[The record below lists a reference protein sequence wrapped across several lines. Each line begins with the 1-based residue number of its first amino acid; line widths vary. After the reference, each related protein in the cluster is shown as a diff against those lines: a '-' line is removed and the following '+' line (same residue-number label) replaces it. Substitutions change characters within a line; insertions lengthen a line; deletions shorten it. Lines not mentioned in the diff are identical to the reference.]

1 MAAPK
6 PIGGAEKCVAHA
18 LVEGVHDD
26 ARGAGWGGGD
36 QVVAASGLRG
46 EEVAFP
52 GNVGVEVGAE
62 IGWKGFFEKGGVSED
77 VSFFFSFFLFS
88 FLNGERVCMGWIIHT
103 FNLIEMFMS
112 NGVFND
118 TTSCNLAS

>member
-6 PIGGAEKCVAHA
+6 PIGGAEEGVAHA

-26 ARGAGWGGGD
+26 ARGAGEGGGD
-36 QVVAASGLRG
+36 EVVAASGLRG

-62 IGWKGFFEKGGVSED
+62 IGWKGFFKKGGLVKM
-77 VSFFFSFFLFS
+77 FFFLAFSLFW
-88 FLNGERVCMGWIIHT
+88 LEGKCMYGVIHT

>member
-6 PIGGAEKCVAHA
+6 PIGGAEKCRAYA
-18 LVEGVHDD
+18 LVEGVYDD
-26 ARGAGWGGGD
+26 ARGAGQGGGD

-62 IGWKGFFEKGGVSED
+62 IGWSFLQRGKGELVMMIL
-77 VSFFFSFFLFS
+77 VMMILVIFFSFFF
-88 FLNGERVCMGWIIHT
+88 FFEWGEGVRVGLYILSI
-103 FNLIEMFMS
+103 
-112 NGVFND
+112 
-118 TTSCNLAS
+118 

>member
-26 ARGAGWGGGD
+26 ARGAGEGGGD
-36 QVVAASGLRG
+36 EVVAASGLRG

-62 IGWKGFFEKGGVSED
+62 IGWKGFWKKGGLVKIC
-77 VSFFFSFFLFS
+77 FFFSFFS
-88 FLNGERVCMGWIIHT
+88 FFFFEWGEGVRVGLYILSI
-103 FNLIEMFMS
+103 
-112 NGVFND
+112 
-118 TTSCNLAS
+118 

>member
-6 PIGGAEKCVAHA
+6 PIGGAEECRAHA

-26 ARGAGWGGGD
+26 ARGAGEGGGD
-36 QVVAASGLRG
+36 EVVAASGLRG

-62 IGWKGFFEKGGVSED
+62 IGWSFLKGGEGGVSDED
-77 VSFFFSFFLFS
+77 FGVFFFLF
-88 FLNGERVCMGWIIHT
+88 FEWGEGVRVGLYIPSI
-103 FNLIEMFMS
+103 
-112 NGVFND
+112 
-118 TTSCNLAS
+118 

>member
-6 PIGGAEKCVAHA
+6 PIGGAEKCRAHA

-26 ARGAGWGGGD
+26 ARGAGEGGGD

-62 IGWKGFFEKGGVSED
+62 IGWTFFAKGEGGVSD
-77 VSFFFSFFLFS
+77 DDFSDDDFSDFFFLF
-88 FLNGERVCMGWIIHT
+88 FFFFEWGEGVRVGLYILSI
-103 FNLIEMFMS
+103 
-112 NGVFND
+112 
-118 TTSCNLAS
+118 

>member
-6 PIGGAEKCVAHA
+6 PIGGAEKCRAHA

-26 ARGAGWGGGD
+26 ARGAGEGGGD
-36 QVVAASGLRG
+36 EVVAASGLRG

-62 IGWKGFFEKGGVSED
+62 IGWKGFEREEGGVSDED
-77 VSFFFSFFLFS
+77 FGVFFFFFEW
-88 FLNGERVCMGWIIHT
+88 GEGMYGFIHT

>member
-6 PIGGAEKCVAHA
+6 PIGGAEEGGAHA
-18 LVEGVHDD
+18 LVEWVHDD
-26 ARGAGWGGGD
+26 ARGAGEGGGD

-62 IGWKGFFEKGGVSED
+62 IGWKGFLKKGGLVKM
-77 VSFFFSFFLFS
+77 FFLFSFFLFFFS
-88 FLNGERVCMGWIIHT
+88 FLNGERVCMGLYILSI
-103 FNLIEMFMS
+103 
-112 NGVFND
+112 
-118 TTSCNLAS
+118 

>member
-6 PIGGAEKCVAHA
+6 PIGGAEKCRAHA
-18 LVEGVHDD
+18 LVEWVHDD
-26 ARGAGWGGGD
+26 ARGAGQGGGD

-62 IGWKGFFEKGGVSED
+62 IGWKGFLKKGGLVMMI
-77 VSFFFSFFLFS
+77 SFCIFFS
-88 FLNGERVCMGWIIHT
+88 FLNGERV
-103 FNLIEMFMS
+103 
-112 NGVFND
+112 
-118 TTSCNLAS
+118 

>member
-6 PIGGAEKCVAHA
+6 PIGRAEKCRAHA

-26 ARGAGWGGGD
+26 ARGAGEGGGD
-36 QVVAASGLRG
+36 EIVAASGLRG

-62 IGWKGFFEKGGVSED
+62 IGWKGFLKKGGPVSED
-77 VSFFFSFFLFS
+77 VFFLFS
-88 FLNGERVCMGWIIHT
+88 FLNGERVCMGYTYFQFDQDVHEQRR
-103 FNLIEMFMS
+103 F
-112 NGVFND
+112 
-118 TTSCNLAS
+118 

>member
-6 PIGGAEKCVAHA
+6 PIGRAEKCRAHA
-18 LVEGVHDD
+18 LVEWVHDD
-26 ARGAGWGGGD
+26 ARGAGEGGGD

-62 IGWKGFFEKGGVSED
+62 IGWKGFLKKGGLVKMI
-77 VSFFFSFFLFS
+77 FFFFFFEW
-88 FLNGERVCMGWIIHT
+88 GEGMYGLGYTYFQFDRDVHEQRR
-103 FNLIEMFMS
+103 F
-112 NGVFND
+112 
-118 TTSCNLAS
+118 

>member
-6 PIGGAEKCVAHA
+6 PVGGAEKCRAHA

-26 ARGAGWGGGD
+26 LGRAGEGGGD
-36 QVVAASGLRG
+36 EVVAASGLRG

-62 IGWKGFFEKGGVSED
+62 IGWKGFLKKGGLVKMI
-77 VSFFFSFFLFS
+77 FFLFC
-88 FLNGERVCMGWIIHT
+88 FFEWGEGMYGFIHT

>member
-6 PIGGAEKCVAHA
+6 PIGGAEKCRAHA

-26 ARGAGWGGGD
+26 ARGAGEGGGD

-62 IGWKGFFEKGGVSED
+62 IGWSFEKGGREELVMMIL
-77 VSFFFSFFLFS
+77 VFFS
-88 FLNGERVCMGWIIHT
+88 FLNGERVCMGLYIPSI
-103 FNLIEMFMS
+103 
-112 NGVFND
+112 
-118 TTSCNLAS
+118 

>member
-1 MAAPK
+1 MAAPE
-6 PIGGAEKCVAHA
+6 PIGGAEKCRAHA

-26 ARGAGWGGGD
+26 ARGAGEGGGD

-62 IGWKGFFEKGGVSED
+62 IGWKGFLKKGGLVKM
-77 VSFFFSFFLFS
+77 FFS
-88 FLNGERVCMGWIIHT
+88 FLNGERVGGLGYTYFQFDRDVHEQRH
-103 FNLIEMFMS
+103 F
-112 NGVFND
+112 
-118 TTSCNLAS
+118 

>member
-6 PIGGAEKCVAHA
+6 PIGGAEKCRAHA
-18 LVEGVHDD
+18 LVEWVHDD
-26 ARGAGWGGGD
+26 ARGAGEGGGD

-62 IGWKGFFEKGGVSED
+62 IGWKGFLKKGGLVKMIFFPFF
-77 VSFFFSFFLFS
+77 VSFLFW
-88 FLNGERVCMGWIIHT
+88 MGRGCEGWVYTYLQFDRDVHEQRR
-103 FNLIEMFMS
+103 F
-112 NGVFND
+112 
-118 TTSCNLAS
+118 

>member
-6 PIGGAEKCVAHA
+6 PIGGAEKCTAHA
-18 LVEGVHDD
+18 LVEWVHDD
-26 ARGAGWGGGD
+26 ARGAGEGGGD
-36 QVVAASGLRG
+36 EVVAASGLRG

-62 IGWKGFFEKGGVSED
+62 IGWKGFLKKGGLVKMFFFLS
-77 VSFFFSFFLFS
+77 FFSFFEW
-88 FLNGERVCMGWIIHT
+88 GEGMYGFIHT

>member
-6 PIGGAEKCVAHA
+6 PIGGAEEGGAHA

-26 ARGAGWGGGD
+26 ARGAGEGGGD
-36 QVVAASGLRG
+36 EVVAASGLRG

-62 IGWKGFFEKGGVSED
+62 IGWKGFWKKGGLVKM
-77 VSFFFSFFLFS
+77 FFFSFFLF
-88 FLNGERVCMGWIIHT
+88 FFEWGEGVRVGLYILSI
-103 FNLIEMFMS
+103 
-112 NGVFND
+112 
-118 TTSCNLAS
+118 

>member
-6 PIGGAEKCVAHA
+6 PIGGAEKCRAHA
-18 LVEGVHDD
+18 LVEWVHDD
-26 ARGAGWGGGD
+26 ARGAGEGGGD

-62 IGWKGFFEKGGVSED
+62 IGWKGFLKKGGLVMIFF
-77 VSFFFSFFLFS
+77 SFFFSFFLFS
-88 FLNGERVCMGWIIHT
+88 FLNGERVCMGYTYLQFDRDVHEQRR
-103 FNLIEMFMS
+103 F
-112 NGVFND
+112 
-118 TTSCNLAS
+118 

>member
-6 PIGGAEKCVAHA
+6 PVGRAEKCRAHA

-26 ARGAGWGGGD
+26 ARGAGEGGGD
-36 QVVAASGLRG
+36 EVVAASGLRG

-62 IGWKGFFEKGGVSED
+62 IGWKVVFEKGGLVRMFFFL
-77 VSFFFSFFLFS
+77 SFFFLF
-88 FLNGERVCMGWIIHT
+88 
-103 FNLIEMFMS
+103 
-112 NGVFND
+112 
-118 TTSCNLAS
+118 

>member
-6 PIGGAEKCVAHA
+6 PIGGAEKCRAHA

-26 ARGAGWGGGD
+26 ARGAGEGGGD
-36 QVVAASGLRG
+36 EVVAASGLRG

-62 IGWKGFFEKGGVSED
+62 IGWKGFLKKGGLVKM
-77 VSFFFSFFLFS
+77 FFSFFFLF
-88 FLNGERVCMGWIIHT
+88 FFFEWGEGVRVGLYIPSI
-103 FNLIEMFMS
+103 
-112 NGVFND
+112 
-118 TTSCNLAS
+118 